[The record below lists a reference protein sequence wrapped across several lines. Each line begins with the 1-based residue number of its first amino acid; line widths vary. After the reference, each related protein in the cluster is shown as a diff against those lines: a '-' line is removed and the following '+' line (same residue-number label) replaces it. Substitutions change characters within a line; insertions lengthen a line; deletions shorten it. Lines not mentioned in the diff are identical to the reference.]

1 MFSAPT
7 YLFVGPFQAARQAA
21 KDSKRWMLVNIQ
33 SDSDFACHAL
43 NRDVWKDEMV
53 ESLVQSGFIFWQ
65 QSDKSEEA
73 KTYIERY
80 QVSVGTKKELQTAH
94 A

>member
-1 MFSAPT
+1 M
-7 YLFVGPFQAARQAA
+7 
-21 KDSKRWMLVNIQ
+21 NIQ